1 MSTNDKKDKNEELFD
16 HIIEYGASR
25 WTDEISPDNIPEE
38 ELSDQLN
45 QKIDTIFSS
54 ARKRANRKRRFISA
68 RRIAAVFVV
77 LLTMASVTLM
87 SVETFREP
95 VMNFIF
101 NKRSSQNRTRI
112 QIQTHGENKDFNF
125 NYLPPGYS
133 FSEKKVS
140 ENNTHILYKFKD
152 KSSNII
158 YLNIILNTSA
168 KNYSNMNKND
178 YSIIKRNNIEY
189 YYIDDTFSQ
198 LLWYKHKT
206 IYKLNGTLSKDEL
219 LKIAEGVEY
228 N

>member
-1 MSTNDKKDKNEELFD
+1 M
-16 HIIEYGASR
+16 
-25 WTDEISPDNIPEE
+25 
-38 ELSDQLN
+38 
-45 QKIDTIFSS
+45 QKII
-54 ARKRANRKRRFISA
+54 
-68 RRIAAVFVV
+68 
-77 LLTMASVTLM
+77 L
-87 SVETFREP
+87 
-95 VMNFIF
+95 
-101 NKRSSQNRTRI
+101 
-112 QIQTHGENKDFNF
+112 
-125 NYLPPGYS
+125 
-133 FSEKKVS
+133 
-140 ENNTHILYKFKD
+140 NNGVRLLYKFKD